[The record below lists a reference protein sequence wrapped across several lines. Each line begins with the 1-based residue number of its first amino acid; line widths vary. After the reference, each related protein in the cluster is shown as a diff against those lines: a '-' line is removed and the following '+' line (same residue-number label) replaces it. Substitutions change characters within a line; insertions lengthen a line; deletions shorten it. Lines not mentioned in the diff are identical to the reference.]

1 MPQPYIGSQGNIEYR
16 EATGNGT
23 LTSPYIPQF
32 SLGNTTVFASIIGS
46 EGSIDIAGSVTIAGT
61 LPSKTAYL
69 STTRLS
75 KSANLAT
82 YSANDV
88 YGGVFQLQNIGP
100 SGGFI
105 YLNSIDLIFDTDIL
119 GGMDAF
125 EIYLYNTRPLS
136 NFGDNA
142 AFSLPTV
149 DRTSVLTPTGI
160 GLNPILARGGGTVVA
175 KVVFNNQLFKLATD
189 STSLWGYLVTLK
201 AGAISNNMTISA
213 YSRVI

>member
-16 EATGNGT
+16 EASGNGT
-23 LTSPYIPQF
+23 LTSPYIPYFNLNGTFWQAVQPV
-32 SLGNTTVFASIIGS
+32 SLTS
-46 EGSIDIAGSVTIAGT
+46 
-61 LPSKTAYL
+61 LPGRTAYL
-69 STTRLS
+69 STTTLS

-88 YGGVFQLQNIGP
+88 YGGVFHFKNIGP

-136 NFGDNA
+136 NFSDNA
-142 AFSLPTV
+142 AFSLPVV
-149 DRTSVLTPTGI
+149 DRTSILTPTGI

-189 STSLWGYLVTLK
+189 STSLWGYLITLK
-201 AGAISNNMTISA
+201 AGAISNNVTISA